1 MSKKTANPG
10 LTVAASNRIDDCWN
24 RIGVRGDHSCPEL
37 LQHVHCRNCPAYS
50 DAAIS
55 LLDGELSA
63 DYRRQWA
70 IDFAQTKGL
79 PQKKTEAMVVFR
91 VGNEWLGFET
101 RVCSEIAEISSI
113 HSLPHRHDNIVLG
126 LVNVRGELLVCVS
139 LVAALGITPKA
150 LAVRADS
157 RKIYSRLIVLRASE
171 NVFVTPVDE
180 VFGVVHFHA
189 SDLRDTPS
197 TVAQAAATYTRAV
210 LPWQNSLVG
219 YIDHELLIFTLNRSL
234 A

>member
-1 MSKKTANPG
+1 MAKRTTNPG
-10 LTVAASNRIDDCWN
+10 LTVVASSRIDDCWN

-37 LQHVHCRNCPAYS
+37 LHHVHCRNCPVYS

-79 PQKKTEAMVVFR
+79 AQKKTEAMVVFR
-91 VGNEWLGFET
+91 VGDEWLGFDT
-101 RVCSEIAEISSI
+101 SVCSEFAEISPI

-126 LVNVRGELLVCVS
+126 LVNIRGELLICVS
-139 LVAALGITPKA
+139 LAAALGIDSVFKA
-150 LAVRADS
+150 QIGTR
-157 RKIYSRLIVLRASE
+157 RICPRFIVLRASE
-171 NVFVTPVDE
+171 NVFVAPVDE
-180 VFGVVHFHA
+180 VFGVVRFHA
-189 SDLRDTPS
+189 SDLRETPS
-197 TVAQAAATYTRAV
+197 TVAQSAATYTRAV
-210 LPWQNSLVG
+210 LSWQNSLVG
-219 YIDHELLIFTLNRSL
+219 HIDHELLIFTLNRSL

>member
-1 MSKKTANPG
+1 MAKLTAATN
-10 LTVAASNRIDDCWN
+10 LTTQASTRVDACWN

-37 LQHVHCRNCPAYS
+37 LQHIHCRNCPVYAE
-50 DAAIS
+50 AAVS

-70 IDFAQTKGL
+70 IDFAKSKAVT
-79 PQKKTEAMVVFR
+79 QKQTEAMVVFR
-91 VGNEWLGFET
+91 VGDEWLGFDT
-101 RVCSEIAEISSI
+101 RICSEFADVSTI
-113 HSLPHRHDNIVLG
+113 HSLPHRHDATILG

-139 LVAALGITPKA
+139 LAAALGIDSMFK
-150 LAVRADS
+150 VRIGS
-157 RKIYSRLIVLRASE
+157 RRICPRFIVLRAEE
-171 NVFVTPVDE
+171 NVFVASVDE
-180 VFGVVHFHA
+180 VFGVVRFNA

-197 TVAQAAATYTRAV
+197 TVAQATATYTRAV